1 MMFWFMTLGR
11 VRLFQLLG
19 LLLAIIGLIGYWLS
33 GGVQHTT
40 LSEAQK
46 KLLNIDK
53 GFHASFLIAG
63 KDIHYDQD
71 KSSPVYDDKGEIIAW
86 NYTGSR
92 SANGTNT
99 DTILYVQ
106 LIGNEVTVVA
116 VPRDLYL
123 DGWKT
128 RINGIY
134 GRKSQ
139 GAQGLKQAME
149 EVLGLPI
156 DYYAIINTDIFE
168 DFVDALDGVEVNI
181 KEPMHYDDNAGNLH
195 IHFDAGLRR
204 LDGEDAVKF
213 VRYRHTA
220 RGDRDRLD
228 NVKSLAYAM
237 LARIKELNVGTAL
250 KLPELMSAF
259 FDNVETNI
267 DPQLAQQLMRRVQ
280 ALTIKQMASLQG
292 EDARVEG
299 IGAVVAY
306 DRERVERFLAE
317 TFGGTPR
324 DFSEVPQVTFLITN
338 RSTIENLEEQ
348 YKARLVAMGIPEDS
362 ILTRQATSEPT
373 LTRLLATETSW
384 QDAEYFT
391 SLLQTGRQ
399 QIDSLK
405 SFDDQKIDLELILGS
420 DVATYAFDIHQV
432 QVASGE

>member
-1 MMFWFMTLGR
+1 MLWFMTLGR
-11 VRLFQLLG
+11 IRLFQLLG
-19 LLLAIIGLIGYWLS
+19 LLLAILGLIGYWMS
-33 GGVQHTT
+33 GGVQRTT
-40 LSEAQK
+40 LSKAQK
-46 KLLNIDK
+46 DLLNIDK
-53 GFHASFLIAG
+53 GFHASFVIAG
-63 KDIHYDQD
+63 KDIHYDRD
-71 KSSPVYDDKGEIIAW
+71 KSEPVYNQKGDIVW
-86 NYTGSR
+86 NYTGGR
-92 SANGTNT
+92 NADGTNT

-106 LIGNEVTVVA
+106 IIGNDVTVVA

-123 DGWKT
+123 DGWTT

-134 GRKSQ
+134 GRKGQ

-168 DFVDALDGVEVNI
+168 EFVDALDGIEVNI
-181 KEPMHYDDNAGNLH
+181 KEPMDYDDNAGNLH
-195 IHFDAGLRR
+195 IHFDAGLQR

-213 VRYRHTA
+213 VRFRHTA

-228 NVKSLAYAM
+228 NVKTLAYAM
-237 LARIKELNVGTAL
+237 LARIKELHVGTAL
-250 KLPELMSAF
+250 KLPELMNAF

-267 DPQLAQQLMRRVQ
+267 DPQLAQQFMRRAQ
-280 ALTIKQMASLQG
+280 TLTIKQMASLQG

-306 DRERVERFLAE
+306 DRERVEGFLAQ

-324 DFSEVPQVTFLITN
+324 DFSEAPEATLLITN
-338 RSTIENLEEQ
+338 RSTIEGLEDQ
-348 YKARLVAMGIPEDS
+348 YKARLVAMGIAEDS

-373 LTRLLATETSW
+373 LTRLLVTETSW

-405 SFDDQKIDLELILGS
+405 SFDGQIIDLELILGS
-420 DVATYAFDIHQV
+420 DVATYPFDISRLEV
-432 QVASGE
+432 ISER